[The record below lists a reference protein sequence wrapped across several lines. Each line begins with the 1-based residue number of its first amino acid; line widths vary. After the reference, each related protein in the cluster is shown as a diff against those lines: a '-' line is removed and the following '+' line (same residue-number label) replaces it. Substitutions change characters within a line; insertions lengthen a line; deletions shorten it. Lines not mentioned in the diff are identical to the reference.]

1 MNQPRARTQP
11 CAPKPK
17 SLRGAERAFTLV
29 ELMVAVTGG
38 LFVSL
43 VVFAMAR
50 EGSRFYQ
57 RESRVAEATFGSIVG
72 FDRLHNDIARAG
84 FLSSPNVRSDPTYCA
99 GIANL
104 ENVPLLR
111 QLASIQVT
119 TAEQSVLDNPTLKA
133 ASPAITPHSLLLAGA
148 YDSVERYDNTIT
160 TEIAGGGYYVRL
172 QVERG
177 ALFRMGFNTL
187 TAQQRLN
194 LLARLFP
201 PRRVLRLQNTDY
213 GSSQYGIIVGTG
225 LDANNVPQIQLTRQ
239 PALILGATS
248 TARCSARFHQQ
259 VNVVNFIRYALR
271 KVKGNSDY
279 PNHQQLFEGTQ
290 QPPGEDNRLELVREE
305 LYPDDGTVIPG
316 SREVVT
322 EYAVD
327 LRFQATCRNAA
338 GVTPALVTDNG
349 ADCVTLNVAA
359 ATASGAAGVRPQ
371 SIRSLRARLSIR
383 SREADRDAN
392 VDQTNSAIAPGLYRV
407 GLGTNG
413 TKPFA
418 RVRTLQADTLIA
430 SQSSLT
436 W

>member
-1 MNQPRARTQP
+1 MNQLPHFEQQLGS
-11 CAPKPK
+11 KPIT
-17 SLRGAERAFTLV
+17 RGLAERAFTLV
-29 ELMVAVTGG
+29 ELMVAITGG

-43 VVFAMAR
+43 VVFALAR

-57 RESRVAEATFGSIVG
+57 RESRVAEATYGSIIG

-84 FLSSPNVRSDPTYCA
+84 FLSSPNVRSDPSYCA
-99 GIANL
+99 GVANL
-104 ENVPLLR
+104 EGIPLLR
-111 QLASIQVT
+111 QLASIQIT
-119 TAEQSVLDNPTLKA
+119 TAEQSVLDNATLKA
-133 ASPAITPHSLLLAGA
+133 ATPAITPHSVVLAGA

-187 TAQQRLN
+187 TAQQKLN
-194 LLARLFP
+194 LLTRLFP

-213 GSSQYGIIVGTG
+213 GTSQYGIIVGTS
-225 LDANNVPQIQLTRQ
+225 LDGNNVPQIQLARQ
-239 PALILGATS
+239 PALVLGATS

-279 PNHQQLFEGTQ
+279 PLHQQLFDGAQ
-290 QPPGEDNRLELVREE
+290 QPPGENDRLELVREE
-305 LYPDDGTVIPG
+305 LYPDDGTVIAS
-316 SREVVT
+316 SREVIT

-327 LRFQATCRNAA
+327 LRFQATCRNAP

-349 ADCVTLNVAA
+349 ADCVTLTVAGATTSGAA
-359 ATASGAAGVRPQ
+359 ATRPQ
-371 SIRSLRARLSIR
+371 SVRSLRVRLSVR
-383 SREADRDAN
+383 SRDADRDAN
-392 VDQTNSAIAPGLYRV
+392 VDQTNPAIAPGLYRI

-413 TKPFA
+413 TEPYA

-430 SQSSLT
+430 SQSNLT